1 MNYLFNL
8 VNTYPSPYFDLIVVS
23 VLFVFLYLV
32 VFVFSRFVE
41 KREIIQEP
49 SSFEEVKEKPASRQ
63 TPPADEIP
71 EIIKTES
78 VFVVNE
84 PPLVAEQTSI
94 KVDTPKISE
103 ETIEPDLQPSVETVP
118 REEKSEVA
126 EREGVFSNLIRGLSK
141 TNAGLL
147 GKLENLLLKKE
158 IDSDL
163 WDEFEELLISSDIGV
178 ATTMKLREKIE
189 TSLSGSSLEESREV
203 RAELKDE
210 ILHILSNA
218 EGKAIEIVHKP
229 TVMVVGGVNGV
240 GKTTT
245 IGKLANKFIK
255 NDYKVMVAA
264 CDTFRAAATEQL
276 EVWSKRV
283 GSDFVKGNPGADPSA
298 VAYDALNASKARDID
313 ILIIDTAGR
322 LHTKA
327 KLMDELKKINR
338 VIGRE
343 ISGAPHEVLMV
354 LDATT
359 GQNALQQARTFKEAI
374 NVTGVALTKLDGTA
388 KGGIIIAIA
397 DELNIPVKYIGIGES
412 LDDLKEFNADEFVE
426 ALFFSEDEII
436 H

>member
-1 MNYLFNL
+1 M
-8 VNTYPSPYFDLIVVS
+8 
-23 VLFVFLYLV
+23 
-32 VFVFSRFVE
+32 
-41 KREIIQEP
+41 
-49 SSFEEVKEKPASRQ
+49 
-63 TPPADEIP
+63 
-71 EIIKTES
+71 
-78 VFVVNE
+78 FVVNE

-338 VIGRE
+338 VIGRKFL
-343 ISGAPHEVLMV
+343 GHHMRCLWFLM
-354 LDATT
+354 
-359 GQNALQQARTFKEAI
+359 QQLVRMPCNRQGRLRKQ
-374 NVTGVALTKLDGTA
+374 LTLRA
-388 KGGIIIAIA
+388 W
-397 DELNIPVKYIGIGES
+397 L
-412 LDDLKEFNADEFVE
+412 
-426 ALFFSEDEII
+426 
-436 H
+436 